1 MNKMIIA
8 ALGSVLILTACGG
21 GGGGG
26 TGPTINPGEARTQTG
41 LSAPI
46 ETPAAQDARAAGIL
60 ARSDSLVMTAI
71 HGTTSHAAFPTYR
84 LRATCSGTRCRV
96 SSRELGYSGT
106 ISLGDFEIAD
116 VPTEAIG
123 TRHGIT
129 LTLGEGRDLEG
140 FGAWMQHSAF
150 AVQSER
156 SMVEGITFDGSYG
169 LAGGDL
175 TGRGLGAESA
185 TWRGLMVGTPATGN
199 GRGDRLVGNA
209 RLEYEFFIEGDFV
222 GSHATIPSL
231 YAEFSNIQ
239 NLDTR
244 RAHSTRIVRFVGIPI
259 SSRGT
264 FEAGL
269 TGNRIQGGFYGPDQ
283 AEAAGIFEQSNIVGA
298 FGAKKE

>member
-1 MNKMIIA
+1 MKTILIA
-8 ALGSVLILTACGG
+8 TAFLTLPLLAACGG
-21 GGGGG
+21 GEDGL
-26 TGPTINPGEARTQTG
+26 TINPGEARTQAN

-46 ETPAAQDARAAGIL
+46 ETPAAQDARIAGIL

-71 HGTTSHAAFPTYR
+71 RGTTNHADLPTYR
-84 LRATCSGTRCRV
+84 LHASCSGTRCRF
-96 SSRELGYSGT
+96 SSPELGYSGT
-106 ISLGDFEIAD
+106 ISLRDFEFAD

-123 TRHGIT
+123 TKHGIT
-129 LTLGEGRDLEG
+129 LTLGESRDLEG

-156 SMVEGITFDGSYG
+156 SMVEGITSDGSYG

-175 TGRGLGAESA
+175 TGIRPRGSA
-185 TWRGLMVGTPATGN
+185 TWLGLMVGTPATGR

-209 RLEYEFFIEGDFV
+209 ALNYNLGAHLDIAFSSIE
-222 GSHATIPSL
+222 
-231 YAEFSNIQ
+231 
-239 NLDTR
+239 NLDTG
-244 RAHSTRIVRFVGIPI
+244 RAHTMRTVRFEGVRI

-269 TGNRIQGGFYGPDQ
+269 TGNRIQGGFFGPDGV
-283 AEAAGIFEQSNIVGA
+283 EAAGIFERSNIVGA

>member
-1 MNKMIIA
+1 MTRLS
-8 ALGSVLILTACGG
+8 ALISAMALVLVIVACGG
-21 GGGGG
+21 GGN
-26 TGPTINPGEARTQTG
+26 GPTINPGEARTQTG
-41 LSAPI
+41 LLAPI

-60 ARSDSLVMTAI
+60 ARSNSLVMTAI
-71 HGTTSHAAFPTYR
+71 RGTTSHAALPTYR
-84 LRATCSGTRCRV
+84 LHASCSGTRCRF
-96 SSRELGYSGT
+96 SSPELGYSGT
-106 ISLGDFEIAD
+106 VSLRDFEIAG

-123 TRHGIT
+123 TKHGIT
-129 LTLGEGRDLEG
+129 LTLGESRDLEG

-209 RLEYEFFIEGDFV
+209 RLDYEFFIEGDFV

-231 YAEFSNIQ
+231 YAEFSDIQ

-283 AEAAGIFEQSNIVGA
+283 AEAAGVFEQSNIVGA